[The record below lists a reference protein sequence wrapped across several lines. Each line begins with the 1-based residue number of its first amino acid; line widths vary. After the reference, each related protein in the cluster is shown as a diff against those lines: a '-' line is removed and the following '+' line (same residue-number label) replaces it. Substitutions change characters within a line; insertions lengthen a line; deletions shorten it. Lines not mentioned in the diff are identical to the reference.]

1 MKITYPALQSSHKF
15 ERGDFFMAC
24 KAGDKV
30 KCVGIIVT
38 IAEIH
43 YQDYFHRG
51 ADDDGWMIEFV
62 DTNR

>member
-1 MKITYPALQSSHKF
+1 
-15 ERGDFFMAC
+15 MAC